1 MKRYQKNNYKRDR
14 IKNEH
19 LLDFVDHIDYS
30 ERNKT
35 IMKRYTSGQSY
46 KEIAGDYGITP
57 ERVNNIVANCVTKC
71 AWYRKKHSKKT
82 TLYLGQNHLPCAG
95 TMLIPEHH
103 FPFLSE
109 NRYPAQKLR

>member
-1 MKRYQKNNYKRDR
+1 MKRYHKNNYKRDR

-35 IMKRYTSGQSY
+35 IMKRYASGQSY

-57 ERVNNIVANCVTKC
+57 ERVNNIIANCMVKC
-71 AWYRKKHSKKT
+71 AWYRNKHS
-82 TLYLGQNHLPCAG
+82 Q
-95 TMLIPEHH
+95 
-103 FPFLSE
+103 E
-109 NRYPAQKLR
+109 NDPV